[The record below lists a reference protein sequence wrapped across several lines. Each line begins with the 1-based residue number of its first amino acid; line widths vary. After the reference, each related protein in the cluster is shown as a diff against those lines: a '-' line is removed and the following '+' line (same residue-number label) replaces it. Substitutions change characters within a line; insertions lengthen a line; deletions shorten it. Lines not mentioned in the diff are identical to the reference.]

1 MSARISAVVRIFVF
15 LFFSAICTSDQLDE
29 SPSRQGD
36 VADHERDS
44 DDLLAVQDRLLRHA
58 MIVATDCAD
67 DQRLV
72 RPCLAS
78 IAGRATTK
86 G

>member
-1 MSARISAVVRIFVF
+1 MSARISAVVRLFVF

-36 VADHERDS
+36 VADHDR
-44 DDLLAVQDRLLRHA
+44 DDLLAAEERLLRHA
-58 MIVATDCAD
+58 MIIAADCAD